1 MNHKYIPPIQTR
13 FLDFRLVCSAN
24 CLITV
29 STRMPNQYHTL
40 NMTKKKKN
48 CLLYICSTSNLC
60 CTFPISENNCSNL
73 LTLEP
78 VLTAFFPCISPPPHP
93 FPSPSNPSANTVSM
107 HFFSFCS
114 FYSAFRSKVP
124 FSLAKLSQKLP
135 SQSLHCP
142 SVSLFSTQRMK

>member
-40 NMTKKKKN
+40 NMTKKKN

-78 VLTAFFPCISPPPHP
+78 VLTAFFPCISPPIHSQVHP
-93 FPSPSNPSANTVSM
+93 IHLLIQYLCISFPSTAFILRFGPRCHFLLLNYHRSFLTSLSA
-107 HFFSFCS
+107 
-114 FYSAFRSKVP
+114 APRSP
-124 FSLAKLSQKLP
+124 YFQL
-135 SQSLHCP
+135 
-142 SVSLFSTQRMK
+142 RG